1 MSKAT
6 KANKAR
12 AIEWAE
18 YVLPIYEKHYPEDDR
33 PRKAIEAA
41 RTNAVSPNAAFTAA
55 RARASDAAARATS
68 DAASY
73 VAASA
78 AARAAYAAYAAS
90 YVASASASAAAAYA
104 ASASAAAAAEAT
116 FLEGYGED
124 IIKVRKVLLLKE
136 FIDFYGIKWID
147 YKPEQFWD
155 IMLEQYCSA
164 KSCAAIE
171 NEATKL

>member
-1 MSKAT
+1 MT
-6 KANKAR
+6 KNTTNKAR

-18 YVLPIYEKHYPEDDR
+18 YVLPIYEKHYPEDNR
-33 PRKAIEAA
+33 PRKAVEAA
-41 RTNAVSPNAAFTAA
+41 KANEVSY
-55 RARASDAAARATS
+55 AAAAAATT
-68 DAASY
+68 AYTAS
-73 VAASA
+73 SA
-78 AARAAYAAYAAS
+78 AHAAAY
-90 YVASASASAAAAYA
+90 AYA